1 MTQGEPRIGV
11 FVCHCGMNIAKSV
24 NIEEVRSYAARL
36 PHVVYTSDQ
45 EFTCSEAGQKT
56 IKEAIAENDLNRV
69 IVASCSPKLH
79 EPTFRACVSEAGLN
93 PFLFEM
99 VNLREHVSW
108 AHMHEPERATE
119 KAKHLVH
126 AAVQRAALL
135 EEIGTISAPVIPSV
149 LIIGGGVAGIEA
161 SLGLAEYGFNVYLVE
176 RSPFL
181 GGKAL
186 QLGKVFPTEDCG
198 VCAAPK
204 DLELHRTCLYK
215 SRIMRHPKIKIYTLA
230 EIRNLE
236 GYVGNFRASLSI
248 QPRGVDPTL
257 CIGCGRCSDV
267 CPVEVSNEYDMGLS
281 KRKAIYL
288 SATQALPPVYTID
301 ANDCTKCGKCVQ
313 TCPTEAIR
321 LQEKPTEVAVEV
333 GAVVVATG
341 FEEFEPTGIHG
352 FGEFS
357 DVMTQLKLSRMLDP
371 SGSTDGEVL
380 KPSDMKEPRR
390 IIMIQCAGSRDRST
404 NIHCSKICCAISLG
418 NARKIMQGE
427 PDREVTVCYK
437 DIRLAGKD
445 YEQYYLDC
453 QEMGVRFLKG
463 DVTEVRQDPATS
475 TFKVEVKPAHGKNVE
490 LEADLIVL
498 ACAFVPSKGNSELA
512 RTLNLS
518 LSPDGF
524 LMELHPKLAPI
535 DTNVDGIYICG
546 ACHSP
551 KDIHESINQAR
562 AAVSRVAAL
571 LAPGKVEVDL
581 AKAVIDENLCIGCG
595 NCVAKCAYKAIE
607 LTRHGTAKVIDIAC
621 KGCGVCVVECP
632 AEAIQ
637 LRHYRD
643 NQIMAAVSGV
653 LEEA

>member
-1 MTQGEPRIGV
+1 MIREEPRIGV

-24 NIEEVRSYAARL
+24 NIEELRSYAARL

-56 IKEAIAENDLNRV
+56 IREAIVQNNLNRV

-99 VNLREHVSW
+99 VNIREHVSW

-135 EEIGTISAPVIPSV
+135 EEIGTISVPVIPSV
-149 LIIGGGVAGIEA
+149 LVVGGGVAGIEA

-198 VCAAPK
+198 VCVAPRGY
-204 DLELHRTCLYK
+204 ELHRTCLYK
-215 SRIMRHPKIKIYTLA
+215 SQILRHPRVKIYTLTTVK
-230 EIRNLE
+230 NLE
-236 GYVGNFRASLSI
+236 GYVGNFRAVLSI
-248 QPRGVDPTL
+248 LPRGVDPSL
-257 CIGCGRCSDV
+257 CIGCGRCSEV

-281 KRKAIYL
+281 KRKAAYL
-288 SATQALPPVYTID
+288 YATQALPPVYTID
-301 ANDCTKCGKCVQ
+301 FNNCTKCGNCLQ
-313 TCPTEAIR
+313 ACPTNAIQLQDEPSEATLEI
-321 LQEKPTEVAVEV
+321 

-341 FEEFEPTGIHG
+341 FEEYKPKGIHG
-352 FGEFS
+352 FEDYN
-357 DVMTQLKLSRMLDP
+357 DVITQLKLSRMLDP
-371 SGSTDGEVL
+371 SGPTNGRVL
-380 KPSDMKEPRR
+380 KPSDLKEPQK
-390 IIMIQCAGSRDRST
+390 IIMIQCVGSRSRST
-404 NIHCSKICCAISLG
+404 NIYCSKICCAISLG
-418 NARKIMQGE
+418 NARKIMQKE
-427 PDREVTVCYK
+427 PDSEITICYK

-445 YEQYYLDC
+445 YEEYYIDC
-453 QEMGVRFLKG
+453 QEMGVTFLKG
-463 DVTEVRQDPATS
+463 DVVEVRQDPGLN
-475 TFKVEVKPAHGKNVE
+475 TFKVKVKPEHGESVE
-490 LEADLIVL
+490 LEADLIAL
-498 ACAFVPSKGNSELA
+498 ACAFVPSEGASELA

-524 LMELHPKLAPI
+524 FMELHPKLAPI

-551 KDIHESINQAR
+551 KDIHESLNQAK

-571 LAPGKVEVDL
+571 LAPGNVEVDL
-581 AKAVIDENLCIGCG
+581 AKAVVDKDLCIGCG
-595 NCVAKCAYKAIE
+595 NCVAKCTYKAIE
-607 LTRHGTAKVIDIAC
+607 FTRHGTAKVIDIAC

-643 NQIMAAVSGV
+643 DQIMAAVSGV